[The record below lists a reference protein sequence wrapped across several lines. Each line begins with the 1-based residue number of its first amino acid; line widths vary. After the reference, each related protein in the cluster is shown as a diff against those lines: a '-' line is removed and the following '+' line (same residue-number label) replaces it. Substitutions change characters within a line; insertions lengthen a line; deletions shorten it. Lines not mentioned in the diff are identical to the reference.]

1 MSDTDDTKSGAV
13 PVTEGTPRGSSD
25 ADVDSAATNNGKT
38 PPGSRRIAWTF
49 LLVIVVVVFAAG
61 FLSAGLLAPR
71 LASILPWTATADV
84 TPVSAQAD
92 KIASIE
98 AAVGGV
104 EQAVAALKAQVA
116 GQLSELAT
124 EQARAVAELR
134 AGSADAKSVQE
145 ELDRAHTKLRDQV
158 AGVGQRVAD
167 LEPAMAATDAAVA
180 RMAAIERR
188 LEELAQ
194 AGNAEAVAADLL
206 ARLERL
212 ESQLGNLAGSNP
224 DGDGDDLAQRLAQRL
239 AERVDRL
246 EQQIE
251 SMPPVAASEQAAARV
266 DRLETMLAG
275 LGGRIDALNSGERS
289 QLERGVGLVLA
300 AAALRDATGRYAAY
314 AGELAVVRELAAGVA
329 ALNEAPV
336 VAALAELD
344 GSSRT
349 GVPTVAVLAEQF
361 DGFAGA
367 IVRAANRDDDAGWV
381 AQTIDRVS
389 SVVTVRRVGD
399 VDGATVEARVAR
411 AELRLAA
418 GDLTAAVAELAEMT
432 GAAADAAAPWLDKA
446 AARLAVDRTAQTV
459 YQAAAHALLAGVP
472 SE

>member
-134 AGSADAKSVQE
+134 AGSADAKSVQD
-145 ELDRAHTKLRDQV
+145 ELDRALTKLRDQV

-224 DGDGDDLAQRLAQRL
+224 DGDGDDLAQRLA
-239 AERVDRL
+239 ERVDRL

-300 AAALRDATGRYAAY
+300 AAAFAATPPGVMRPTPVNSPSCVNWQPALRR
-314 AGELAVVRELAAGVA
+314 
-329 ALNEAPV
+329 
-336 VAALAELD
+336 
-344 GSSRT
+344 
-349 GVPTVAVLAEQF
+349 
-361 DGFAGA
+361 
-367 IVRAANRDDDAGWV
+367 
-381 AQTIDRVS
+381 
-389 SVVTVRRVGD
+389 
-399 VDGATVEARVAR
+399 
-411 AELRLAA
+411 
-418 GDLTAAVAELAEMT
+418 
-432 GAAADAAAPWLDKA
+432 
-446 AARLAVDRTAQTV
+446 
-459 YQAAAHALLAGVP
+459 
-472 SE
+472 